1 MTKTIGWELYRS
13 FLAVLTHG
21 SLSGAARALGMTQPT
36 VGRHV
41 AELEASFK
49 QTLFTRSRTG
59 LMPTEAALTLRGF
72 AEAMHSNA
80 AALERAVAG
89 QGQATGGTV
98 RITASE
104 VIAVEVLP
112 PALARLRQAHPQL
125 TIEVVATNRVQDLLQ
140 READIAVRMTPPKQ
154 EQLIARGVGIV
165 ELGLHAHADYLR
177 RQGTPVVPADL
188 ARHTLIGFDSE
199 TPFLRAASKRVPGW
213 TREGFSLR
221 SDSDLAQLAMIRAG
235 AGIGFCQSA
244 LAKREASL
252 VRVLPEHFTFRLEA
266 WVTMHEDLRNSP
278 RCKVTFDALVQCLL
292 THTNAAD
299 T

>member
-1 MTKTIGWELYRS
+1 MTKNIGWELYRS

-21 SLSGAARALGMTQPT
+21 SLSAAARALGITQPT
-36 VGRHV
+36 VGRHI

-59 LMPTEAALTLRGF
+59 LMPTEAALTLRSY

-80 AALERAVAG
+80 AALERALAG
-89 QGQATGGTV
+89 QGQTTGGTV

-112 PALARLRQAHPQL
+112 PALAQLRQAHPQL
-125 TIEVVATNRVQDLLQ
+125 TIELVATNRVQDLLQ
-140 READIAVRMTPPKQ
+140 READIAVRMTAPKQ
-154 EQLIARGVGIV
+154 EQLIARSVGHVNI
-165 ELGLHAHADYLR
+165 GLHARADYL
-177 RQGTPVVPADL
+177 QQFGTPALPADL
-188 ARHTLIGFDSE
+188 ARHTVIGFDTE

-213 TREGFSLR
+213 GREGFSLR
-221 SDSDLAQLAMIRAG
+221 CDSDLAQLALIRAG

-244 LAKREASL
+244 VARRDASL
-252 VRVLPEHFTFRLEA
+252 VPVLPEHLTFQLDA

-278 RCKVTFDALVQCLL
+278 RCKVVFDALVQCLL
-292 THTNAAD
+292 AHTAI
-299 T
+299 

>member
-1 MTKTIGWELYRS
+1 MTKNIGWELYRS

-21 SLSGAARALGMTQPT
+21 SLSAAARALGITQPT

-59 LMPTEAALTLRGF
+59 LMPTEAALTLRSY

-80 AALERAVAG
+80 AALERAMAG
-89 QGQATGGTV
+89 QGQTTGGTV

-125 TIEVVATNRVQDLLQ
+125 TIELVATNRVQDLLQ
-140 READIAVRMTPPKQ
+140 READIAVRMTAPKQ
-154 EQLIARGVGIV
+154 EQLIARSVGNVKI
-165 ELGLHAHADYLR
+165 GLHARVDYL
-177 RQGTPVVPADL
+177 QQFGTPALPADL
-188 ARHTLIGFDSE
+188 VGHTMIGFDTE
-199 TPFLRAASKRVPGW
+199 TPFLRAASKQVPGW
-213 TREGFSLR
+213 SREGFALR
-221 SDSDLAQLAMIRAG
+221 SDSDLAQLALIRAG

-244 LAKREASL
+244 VARRDANL
-252 VRVLPEHFTFRLEA
+252 VQVLPEHLTFQLDA

-278 RCKVTFDALVQCLL
+278 RCKVVFDALVQCLL
-292 THTNAAD
+292 AHTAI
-299 T
+299 

>member
-1 MTKTIGWELYRS
+1 MTKNIGWELYRS

-21 SLSGAARALGMTQPT
+21 SLSAAARALGITQPT

-59 LMPTEAALTLRGF
+59 LMPTEAALTLRSY

-80 AALERAVAG
+80 AALERAMAG
-89 QGQATGGTV
+89 QGQTTGGTV

-125 TIEVVATNRVQDLLQ
+125 TIELVATNRVQDLLQ
-140 READIAVRMTPPKQ
+140 READIAVRMTAPKQ
-154 EQLIARGVGIV
+154 EQLIARSVGNVKI
-165 ELGLHAHADYLR
+165 GLHAQADYLH
-177 RQGTPVVPADL
+177 QFGTPQGPADL
-188 ARHTLIGFDSE
+188 ARHTLIGFDTE

-213 TREGFSLR
+213 SREGFSLR
-221 SDSDLAQLAMIRAG
+221 SDSDLAQLSLIRAG

-244 LAKREASL
+244 IARRDARL
-252 VRVLPEHFTFRLEA
+252 VQVLPEHFTFQLDA

-278 RCKVTFDALVQCLL
+278 RCKVVFDALVQCLL
-292 THTNAAD
+292 AHTAI
-299 T
+299 

>member
-1 MTKTIGWELYRS
+1 MTKNIGWELYRS

-21 SLSGAARALGMTQPT
+21 SLSAAARALGITQPT

-59 LMPTEAALTLRGF
+59 LMPTEAALTLRSF

-80 AALERAVAG
+80 AALERAMAG
-89 QGQATGGTV
+89 QGQTTGGTV

-125 TIEVVATNRVQDLLQ
+125 TVELVATNRVQDLLQ
-140 READIAVRMTPPKQ
+140 READIAVRMTAPKQ
-154 EQLIARGVGIV
+154 EQLIARNVGNVKI
-165 ELGLHAHADYLR
+165 GLHARADYL
-177 RQGTPVVPADL
+177 QQFGTPAVPADL
-188 ARHTLIGFDSE
+188 TRHTLIGFDTE
-199 TPFLRAASKRVPGW
+199 TPFLRAASKHVPGW
-213 TREGFSLR
+213 SRDGFSLR
-221 SDSDLAQLAMIRAG
+221 SDSDLAQLSLIRAG

-244 LAKREASL
+244 IARREPDL
-252 VRVLPEHFTFRLEA
+252 VPVLPGHLNFQLDA
-266 WVTMHEDLRNSP
+266 WITMHEDLRNSP
-278 RCKVTFDALVQCLL
+278 RCKVVFDALVHCLL
-292 THTNAAD
+292 AHTAM
-299 T
+299 

>member
-1 MTKTIGWELYRS
+1 MTKNIGWELYRS

-21 SLSGAARALGMTQPT
+21 SLSAAARALGITQPT

-59 LMPTEAALTLRGF
+59 LMPTEAALTLRSY

-80 AALERAVAG
+80 AALERAMAG
-89 QGQATGGTV
+89 QGQTTGGTV

-112 PALARLRQAHPQL
+112 LAMARLRQAHPQL
-125 TIEVVATNRVQDLLQ
+125 TIELVATNRVQDLLQ
-140 READIAVRMTPPKQ
+140 READIAVRMTAPKQ
-154 EQLIARGVGIV
+154 EQLIARSVGHV
-165 ELGLHAHADYLR
+165 KVGLHARVDYL
-177 RQGTPVVPADL
+177 QQFGTPALPADL
-188 ARHTLIGFDSE
+188 VGHTMIGFDTE
-199 TPFLRAASKRVPGW
+199 TPFLRAASKQVPGW
-213 TREGFSLR
+213 SREGFALR
-221 SDSDLAQLAMIRAG
+221 SDSDLAQLALIRAG

-244 LAKREASL
+244 VARRDANL
-252 VRVLPEHFTFRLEA
+252 VQVLPEHLTFQLDA

-278 RCKVTFDALVQCLL
+278 RCKVVFDALVQCLL
-292 THTNAAD
+292 AHTAI
-299 T
+299 